1 MQGKPPPGY
10 TGQGPQA
17 GQGPQGG
24 QGPQAGRGPQ
34 QATPPGQTPQPFQ
47 QPSDASALRGMAPPA
62 GADGKPKGRGGA
74 GAQLRD
80 VRWGMIFGLGW
91 KLMNAFKVL
100 VIGYALMTLVMNVVT
115 MGTSQIIGEITNT
128 LQGLDKT
135 RPAATQSA
143 AAAQNPAPAATTPAA
158 PATNA
163 DTDPNAQTRPKA
175 PPKERSGPAM
185 VLLWSGAALLAMLI
199 RLPMKALSTKLDAAL
214 SNRMR
219 SQLFARML
227 RQSPEFY
234 HQHETGELNA
244 VVNQM
249 TVEASITLR
258 QVGLDSILAVITLVI
273 NVGALIYNFD
283 MDPKPT
289 LFGKVIPAWL
299 IPLSVTLFAFISPW
313 LTTKMA
319 NALRDVSRG
328 LQEKMVA
335 LNSLVTGAM
344 QSPEEIQA
352 MKAEPMFMA
361 KHERELG
368 ELAKAKVKN
377 AVTVEYMG
385 LFSGL
390 PSWIVEVAML
400 TFAVYF
406 AYASRDAAAAGKVV
420 AIFLLTPQLMTP
432 IQGLSAYILMAG
444 NAWPA
449 IETVNGM
456 MASKARRDEKSGTV
470 KVDSVEPTIVA
481 KNVTFAYTPAG
492 RKIFDDISFELPPGK
507 ITGFVAKMGQ
517 GKTTFF
523 KLALRFYDPER
534 GQILLGGRPVVD
546 YASDNLYNHIAMMS
560 QFPAFFYDTLRANM
574 QMANQDATDEE
585 IRAICEKTGVWK
597 ILEASVGGQGN
608 PLDQEFAG
616 GRRLSGGQKKLLALT
631 RCLLRNPSVL
641 FLDEPTVGMDNKEKF
656 SMLEIIKNALK
667 DRTVMV
673 VDHDL
678 RWLVPFCNYFIVLDN
693 GKIAEQGTAEELLAR
708 RGLFSELY
716 NAESS
721 KPETAA
727 QAGPPPGAM
736 AQMAQGQ
743 GRRPPGA

>member
-1 MQGKPPPGY
+1 
-10 TGQGPQA
+10 
-17 GQGPQGG
+17 
-24 QGPQAGRGPQ
+24 
-34 QATPPGQTPQPFQ
+34 
-47 QPSDASALRGMAPPA
+47 MAPAA
-62 GADGKPKGRGGA
+62 GATVKPKGRGGS

-80 VRWGMIFGLGW
+80 VHWGMIFTLGW
-91 KLMNAFKVL
+91 KLMSFFKVL
-100 VIGYALMTLVMNVVT
+100 VIGYAVMTLVMNVVT
-115 MGTSQIIGEITNT
+115 MGTSQIIGEVTNAISRFAPRED
-128 LQGLDKT
+128 GSAADKQSAPPAANT
-135 RPAATQSA
+135 APAAASPAATS
-143 AAAQNPAPAATTPAA
+143 
-158 PATNA
+158 TNA
-163 DTDPNAQTRPKA
+163 NAGPNAQTQQQGPA
-175 PPKERSGPAM
+175 KERTPLAM
-185 VLLWSGAALLAMLI
+185 VLLWSGAALLAMVI
-199 RLPMKALSTKLDAAL
+199 RLPMKGLSTKLDVAL
-214 SNRMR
+214 SNKMR

-234 HQHETGELNA
+234 HKHETGELNA

-258 QVGLDSILAVITLVI
+258 QVSLDALLAIITLAI
-273 NVGALIYNFD
+273 NVGALIYNFK
-283 MDPKPT
+283 MKNPPVVW
-289 LFGKVIPAWL
+289 GMVIPPWL
-299 IPLSVTLFAFISPW
+299 IPVAITLFAFISPW

-328 LQEKMVA
+328 LQERMIA

-361 KHERELG
+361 KHDKQLEQLSR
-368 ELAKAKVKN
+368 AKVKN
-377 AVTVEYMG
+377 AMTLEYMG

-390 PSWIVEVAML
+390 PAWIVEVAML
-400 TFAVYF
+400 TFAVIF
-406 AYASRDAAAAGKVV
+406 AYGSKDPEAGGKVV

-456 MASKARRDEKSGTV
+456 MESKALRDQKSGAV

-523 KLALRFYDPER
+523 KLALRFYDPQQ
-534 GQILLGGRPVVD
+534 GQVLLGGRPVAD

-574 QMANQDATDEE
+574 QMAKQDATDEE
-585 IRAICEKTGVWK
+585 IRAICERTGVWK
-597 ILEASVGGQGN
+597 ILEASAAGQGN

-656 SMLEIIKNALK
+656 SMLEIIKRALK

-678 RWLVPFCNYFIVLDN
+678 RWLMPFCNYFIVLDN
-693 GKIAEQGTAEELLAR
+693 GKIAEQGTAQELLAR

-716 NAESS
+716 HAEEA
-721 KPETAA
+721 KPESAA
-727 QAGPPPGAM
+727 QTAQPGPGPQMAAGAGRPPPGM
-736 AQMAQGQ
+736 AG
-743 GRRPPGA
+743 GPG